1 MNQKIETGLNLA
13 YNPEHGASM
22 VKPSAHYIF
31 SDSWKVGLMAVQL
44 DGPPQ
49 SVFGRY
55 AGNDQIEMTLVY
67 SW

>member
-1 MNQKIETGLNLA
+1 MNQKIETSFNLA

-22 VKPSAHYIF
+22 VRPSIHYVCT
-31 SDSWKVGLMAVQL
+31 DPWKAGIIGLLL

-49 SVFGRY
+49 SIFGRY
-55 AGNDQIEMTLVY
+55 AKNDQIELVLVY